1 MNEYDITYKQ
11 AMKENRQFEWWQDE
25 ETYLD
30 VDAPITKSSDSDE

>member
-1 MNEYDITYKQ
+1 MSKNEYDINYKQ

-30 VDAPITKSSDSDE
+30 VDFHNKIE